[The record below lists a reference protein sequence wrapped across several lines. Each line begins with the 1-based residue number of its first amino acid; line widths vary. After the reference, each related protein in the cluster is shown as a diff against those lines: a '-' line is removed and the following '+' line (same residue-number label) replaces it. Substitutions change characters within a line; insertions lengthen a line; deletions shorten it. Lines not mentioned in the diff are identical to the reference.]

1 MKRIFSFFVCL
12 SILCVLTVP
21 AFADDETDS
30 TLDSGSSVTDT
41 SGPSS
46 PAESPPSAPTVDT
59 SEPVPDSSS
68 SSVDTVSEA
77 PEVPAAPVEDVTPI
91 IPVDPPAEDVPSIP
105 DAPSADD
112 VQVPTDPGSDVFVDD
127 SASIPGFDEGI
138 LYPDILFEE
147 TSPSFTPYSVY
158 SLDDDSSVS
167 AYSLEDAESLSSVIT
182 ALFGEYQPRTQT
194 VTDYLSDGSSVTY
207 QQYVPGLAGLDY
219 EWLTSVSLF
228 ALALYCI
235 LRMIGGALKWS

>member
-1 MKRIFSFFVCL
+1 MKRIFSLLVCL
-12 SILCVLTVP
+12 SILCVLTVS

-30 TLDSGSSVTDT
+30 ASDSGSSVTDT
-41 SGPSS
+41 SGPSA
-46 PAESPPSAPTVDT
+46 PAESSPSAPAVDT
-59 SEPVPDSSS
+59 SEPVPDSGSF
-68 SSVDTVSEA
+68 SVDTVPEA
-77 PEVPAAPVEDVTPI
+77 PEVPAAPVEDVSSAVP
-91 IPVDPPAEDVPSIP
+91 PVEDVSSIP
-105 DAPSADD
+105 DVPSADD

-127 SASIPGFDEGI
+127 SAGIPGFDEGI
-138 LYPDILFEE
+138 LDPDILFGEL
-147 TSPSFTPYSVY
+147 SPSFIPYSVY
-158 SLDDDSSVS
+158 SLDDDASVS
-167 AYSLEDAESLSSVIT
+167 AYPLEDVESLSSVIT

-219 EWLTSVSLF
+219 EWLASVTLF